1 MFIVV
6 ACFRSLFRC
15 KTYRT
20 SVFFFNYKTAYEM
33 RISDW
38 SSDVCAS
45 DLLLGHE
52 RDRAQRRSGR
62 DRAVVERVVAAHP
75 ARRIG
80 AELARLALVGQ
91 LAAARTVAGRPAPH
105 ILVITAP
112 AHRIGGA
119 VAALGKRGAAAVL
132 EIVETGRAHRR
143 IRDAAK
149 VEPDLAVLIERKG
162 VVLGQ
167 SVSGHV

>member
-1 MFIVV
+1 MRRGVRKDV
-6 ACFRSLFRC
+6 ARVETVEETIFAVEPPAIARDHCLGRRG
-15 KTYRT
+15 R
-20 SVFFFNYKTAYEM
+20 
-33 RISDW
+33 
-38 SSDVCAS
+38 
-45 DLLLGHE
+45 LLGHE

-112 AHRIGGA
+112 RSEEHTSELQSLMRISYA
-119 VAALGKRGAAAVL
+119 VFCLDKKK
-132 EIVETGRAHRR
+132 TTTH
-143 IRDAAK
+143 
-149 VEPDLAVLIERKG
+149 
-162 VVLGQ
+162 
-167 SVSGHV
+167 